1 MIRRC
6 VALSAVAACMML
18 PPQAALAQV
27 SNQSERQLA
36 KGLDEIAAG
45 QNEQAYR
52 TLLLVDYADLGDAE
66 RSQLK
71 EAFYAVIEED
81 TELVLLF
88 DGEYVPVSQLL
99 AMTEPEP
106 AEAAEPAAATEPEP
120 VALPDPAVVEPEPV
134 ALPYPAAVE
143 PEPAPA
149 APEPV
154 SEPEP
159 MVMAEP
165 DPVEPTMSQD
175 MLARVRAA
183 AADQHLIEARQA
195 MADGNFELAVYHL
208 EQAAQIDPNNAAIQT
223 RLAEAV
229 NRRDASRA
237 PRSAIDDIASSRQVN
252 RERALAEYRATTDR
266 AQRFADAGNFASAID
281 AAAAAK
287 RGLDANQRFLTP
299 EQYSDLLEEAEALQ
313 SVILAR
319 RDVAVAR
326 NTAEAEAN
334 RAQTAEDARRQ
345 ARRERENEVDTLLR
359 RAKALRLEMKYDAAL
374 DLVRKALFLEPTSI
388 PAQFMEEVL
397 EDSRILVEE
406 QKLLTQRNQTIARQ
420 SLRNLEAT
428 IPYEDIIRYPSEWPE
443 ITDTRF
449 RGLDE
454 SGGESEANRRVALKL
469 REPVPISFDGNL
481 LVDVINF
488 FTNTTGVN
496 FDVRWN
502 QLQAAGVE
510 RDAPIS
516 LQLTNI
522 PAEEALRRVLQ
533 QVSTEFDPV
542 SFSIIEGIV
551 TISTERDLQRTTFIR
566 NYDIRDLLLPIRDFT
581 DVPEFDLNAAL
592 EDLTGGGGG
601 GDLFDDT
608 DEEEEVTREELIEQI
623 VTLIQDTVGR
633 QEEWADF
640 GGDISSIREIN
651 SQLIIKSTADNHRD
665 IAALLAS
672 LRETRSVQISVE
684 SRFLMVDDN
693 FLEEIGVDLDARLI
707 LDGSKFGPLGFAQD
721 SIDIANNLLGG
732 ANPTAPGS
740 TQVASQNVRS
750 FSNVVAYVPSAD
762 GVIPV
767 PAVPARSAGESVR
780 APGEDG
786 ITFTDDDI
794 ILVPQNGL
802 LSGNGFPGPVFFD
815 NAGNLSTQGTDNQGF
830 DRGITFGASYL
841 DDLQVELLIQ
851 ATQTNNR
858 AIALTAPRVT
868 FTNGQR
874 AYVLIAQQ
882 TTFISD
888 LEPVPDAFGFDF
900 ELSVLTTGVV
910 LNVQGAV
917 SADRRYVTLEL
928 NPQLAELVNIETFP
942 VNAIFGVDGDDDDDV
957 IETSIVSQ
965 GFIQAPEIAITEVA
979 ATVSIPDRGTL
990 LIGGQRMVS
999 EVDIEAG
1006 VPVLSKLPV
1015 INRFFTNSSTQKDE
1029 STLLILIRPE
1039 IIIQNEQEEE
1049 LFPGLLDDND
1059 AYNIGRDF

>member
-1 MIRRC
+1 MLLIRRC
-6 VALSAVAACMML
+6 VALSAIAACFLL
-18 PPQAALAQV
+18 PPQAASAQV

-45 QNEQAYR
+45 QDEQAYR
-52 TLLLVDYADLGDAE
+52 TLLLVDYADLGEAE
-66 RSQLK
+66 RAQLK
-71 EAFYAVIEED
+71 EAFYAVIHEDEE
-81 TELVLLF
+81 LILLF
-88 DGEYVPVSQLL
+88 NGDYVPVSQVL
-99 AMTEPEP
+99 AMTDPEP
-106 AEAAEPAAATEPEP
+106 
-120 VALPDPAVVEPEPV
+120 VVEPEPV
-134 ALPYPAAVE
+134 AEPEPVVVPEPEPVVAVE
-143 PEPAPA
+143 PEPVAE
-149 APEPV
+149 PEPV
-154 SEPEP
+154 VEPAPMP

-165 DPVEPTMSQD
+165 DTPEPTLSED
-175 MLARVRAA
+175 MLAGIRAA
-183 AADQHLIEARQA
+183 AADQHVIEARQA
-195 MADGNFELAVYHL
+195 MADGNFELAVFHL
-208 EQAAQIDPNNAAIQT
+208 ERAAQLDPDNAAIQE
-223 RLAEAV
+223 RLTEAQ
-229 NRRDASRA
+229 NRRDAARA
-237 PRSAIDDIASSRQVN
+237 PRSALTDITSSRQVN
-252 RERALAEYRATTDR
+252 RERALAEYRSTIDR
-266 AQRFADAGNFASAID
+266 AERLADAGNFASAID

-299 EQYSDLLEEAEALQ
+299 EKYSELIEEAEAVQ
-313 SVILAR
+313 AVILTR
-319 RDVAVAR
+319 RDRAVAEG
-326 NTAEAEAN
+326 TAKAEAD
-334 RAQTAEDARRQ
+334 RAKKAEDSRKEARI
-345 ARRERENEVDTLLR
+345 AREDEVDSLLR
-359 RAKALRLEMKYDAAL
+359 RAAALRSEMKYDAAL
-374 DLVRKALFLEPTSI
+374 DQVRKALFLEPMNMT
-388 PAQFMEEVL
+388 AQFMEEII
-397 EDSRILVEE
+397 EDTRILVEE
-406 QKLLTQRNQTIARQ
+406 QKLITQRNTLMGKQRM
-420 SLRNLEAT
+420 LNFEAT
-428 IPYEDIIRYPSEWPE
+428 IPYDDIIRYPSEWPE

-454 SGGESEANRRVALKL
+454 NGGESEANRRVTIKL
-469 REPVPISFDGNL
+469 REPVPIAFDGNL
-481 LVDVINF
+481 LVDVINY

-510 RDAPIS
+510 RDSPIT

-542 SFSIIEGIV
+542 SFSIVEGIV

-581 DVPEFDLNAAL
+581 DVPEFDLNSAL
-592 EDLTGGGGG
+592 QDLTGGGGG
-601 GDLFDDT
+601 GDLFDDSG
-608 DEEEEVTREELIEQI
+608 DDDEEVTREELIEQI

-633 QEEWADF
+633 QDEWADF
-640 GGDISSIREIN
+640 GGDVSSIREIN
-651 SQLIIKSTADNHRD
+651 SQLIIRSTADNHRE
-665 IAALLAS
+665 IARLLAS

-684 SRFLMVDDN
+684 SRFLMVDDS

-732 ANPTAPGS
+732 VDPTAPGS
-740 TQVASQNVRS
+740 TQVASQNLRS
-750 FSNVVAYVPSAD
+750 FTNVVGYSPGTDTVAPVPFVPAEDGGFSSRGIGAD
-762 GVIPV
+762 GILGTADDPIFVD
-767 PAVPARSAGESVR
+767 AG
-780 APGEDG
+780 
-786 ITFTDDDI
+786 
-794 ILVPQNGL
+794 GL
-802 LSGNGFPGPVFFD
+802 LAGNGFPGPVFFD
-815 NAGNLSTQGTDNQGF
+815 NAGNLATQGAANQGF

-858 AIALTAPRVT
+858 AISLTAPRVT

-874 AYVLIAQQ
+874 AYVLIANQ

-928 NPQLAELVNIETFP
+928 NPQLAELIEPIQTFE
-942 VNAIFGVDGDDDDDV
+942 VNAIFGVDGDDDDIIDP
-957 IETSIVSQ
+957 TFVSQ

-990 LIGGQRMVS
+990 LIGGQRMVT

-1006 VPVLSKLPV
+1006 VPVLSKMPI

-1029 STLLILIRPE
+1029 STLLILIKPM

-1049 LFPGLLDDND
+1049 LFPGLLDDVD